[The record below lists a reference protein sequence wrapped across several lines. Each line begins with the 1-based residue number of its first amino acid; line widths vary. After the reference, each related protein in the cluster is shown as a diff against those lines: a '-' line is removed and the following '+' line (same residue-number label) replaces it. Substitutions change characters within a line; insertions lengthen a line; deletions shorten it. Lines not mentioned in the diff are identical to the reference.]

1 MMKNQKMLYNYQEV
15 KIMRDIRIEK
25 LASNLLRHSINL
37 QKGEKILIEII
48 GMDAIL
54 LGKELIRQAENIGAI
69 PFFNIIDYEIMRE
82 MLINGTEEQMQ
93 IYAKHDLQRMKDMDA
108 YIGVRASTNTAELNG
123 ISTEKM
129 EMYNKYYTMP
139 VHFEERVKHTRWCIL
154 RYPNASMAQM
164 SNMNTE
170 NFEDFYFN
178 VCTLDYDKMSKA
190 MDPLVKLIN
199 KTKNV
204 HIIGEGTDLT
214 FSIEGIPAE
223 KYMGTFNIPDGE
235 VATAPVKNSVN
246 GYITY
251 NTETRYNGILFNN
264 IRFEF
269 KDGKIVKAISNKTK
283 ELNEILDT
291 DEGSRY
297 IGEFALGLNPY
308 IERPIGDTLFDE
320 KIKGSFHFTPGDS
333 LEESDNG
340 NRSSIHWDIVNI
352 QTLEYGGGEIW
363 FDDVLVR
370 KDGIFVLDELK
381 PLNPENL
388 A

>member
-1 MMKNQKMLYNYQEV
+1 
-15 KIMRDIRIEK
+15 MRDLRIEK
-25 LASNLLRHSINL
+25 LANNLLNHSLNL

-48 GMDAIL
+48 GMEAIP
-54 LGKELIRQAENIGAI
+54 LGKELIKKAENIGAI
-69 PFFNIIDYEIMRE
+69 PIFNIIDYEIMRE
-82 MLINGTEEQMQ
+82 MLLKCTEKQMQ
-93 IYAKHDLQRMKDMDA
+93 MYAKYDLQRMKDMDA

-123 ISTEKM
+123 VSKEKM
-129 EMYNKYYTMP
+129 ELYNKYYTLP
-139 VHFEERVKHTRWCIL
+139 VHFEERVKHTKWCIL

-170 NFEDFYFN
+170 EFEDFYFN

-190 MDPLVKLIN
+190 MDPLVDLMN

-204 HIIGEGTDLT
+204 HIKGDGTDLR

-251 NTETRYNGILFNN
+251 NTETRYNGVLFNN

-269 KDGKIVKAISNKTK
+269 KDGKIVKATSNRTK

-308 IERPIGDTLFDE
+308 IEKPIGDTLFDE

-352 QTLEYGGGEIW
+352 QTPEYGGGEIW

-370 KDGIFVLDELK
+370 KDGVFVLDELRQ
-381 PLNPENL
+381 LNPENL
-388 A
+388 I

>member
-1 MMKNQKMLYNYQEV
+1 MK
-15 KIMRDIRIEK
+15 DIRIEK
-25 LASNLLRHSINL
+25 LASNLLSHSINL

-48 GMDAIL
+48 GMDAIP
-54 LGKELIRQAENIGAI
+54 LGKELIKQAENIGAI

-82 MLINGTEEQMQ
+82 MLLNCTEEQMQ

-123 ISTEKM
+123 IPVEKM
-129 EMYNKYYTMP
+129 EIYNKYYTLP
-139 VHFEERVKHTRWCIL
+139 VHFEERVKHTKWCIL

-170 NFEDFYFN
+170 EFEDFYFN

-190 MDPLVKLIN
+190 MDPLVDLMN
-199 KTKNV
+199 RTKNV

-223 KYMGTFNIPDGE
+223 TYMGTYNIPDGE
-235 VATAPVKNSVN
+235 VATAPIKDSVN

-251 NTETRYNGILFNN
+251 NTETRYNGVLFNN

-269 KDGKIVKAISNKTK
+269 KDGKIVKATSNKTK

-352 QTLEYGGGEIW
+352 QTPEYGGGEIW

-370 KDGIFVLDELK
+370 KDGVFVLEELK
-381 PLNPENL
+381 ELKALNPENL
-388 A
+388 I

>member
-1 MMKNQKMLYNYQEV
+1 
-15 KIMRDIRIEK
+15 MRDLRIEK
-25 LASNLLRHSINL
+25 LANNLLNHSINL

-48 GMDAIL
+48 GMEAIP
-54 LGKELIRQAENIGAI
+54 LGKELIRQAEKIGAT

-82 MLINGTEEQMQ
+82 MLINGTAEQMQ
-93 IYAKHDLQRMKDMDA
+93 MYAKHDLQRMKDMDA

-123 ISTEKM
+123 IPKEKM
-129 EMYNKYYTMP
+129 EIYNKYYTLP
-139 VHFEERVKHTRWCIL
+139 VHFEERVKHTKWCIL
-154 RYPNASMAQM
+154 RYPNSSMAQM

-170 NFEDFYFN
+170 DFEDFYFN
-178 VCTLDYDKMSKA
+178 VCTLNYDKMSKV
-190 MDPLVKLIN
+190 MDPLVDLMN

-204 HIIGEGTDLT
+204 HIVGEGTDLT
-214 FSIEGIPAE
+214 FSIEGILAE

-235 VATAPVKNSVN
+235 VATAPVKYSVN

-251 NTETRYNGILFNN
+251 NTETRYNGVLFNN

-269 KDGKIVKAISNKTK
+269 KDGKIVKATSNKTK

-308 IERPIGDTLFDE
+308 IVKPIGDTLFDE

-352 QTLEYGGGEIW
+352 QTPEYGGGEIW
-363 FDDVLVR
+363 FDDILVR
-370 KDGIFVLDELK
+370 KDGVFVLEELQ
-381 PLNPENL
+381 PLNPENF
-388 A
+388 

>member
-1 MMKNQKMLYNYQEV
+1 MKDL
-15 KIMRDIRIEK
+15 RIEK
-25 LASNLLRHSINL
+25 LARNLLNHSIKL
-37 QKGEKILIEII
+37 QKGERLLIEII
-48 GMDAIL
+48 GTEAVP
-54 LGKELIRQAENIGAI
+54 LGKELIKQAGSIGAF

-82 MLINGTEEQMQ
+82 MLTNCTEEQIQ
-93 IYAKHDLQRMKDMDA
+93 IYAKHDLQRMKDMGA
-108 YIGVRASTNTAELNG
+108 YIGIRASTNTAELNG
-123 ISTEKM
+123 ISKEKM
-129 EMYNKYYTMP
+129 ELYNKYYTLP
-139 VHFEERVKHTRWCIL
+139 VHFEERVKHTKWCIL

-164 SNMNTE
+164 NNMNTE
-170 NFEDFYFN
+170 SFEDLYFD
-178 VCTLDYDKMSKA
+178 VCTLDYDRMSRA
-190 MDPLVKLIN
+190 MDPLVNLMN

-204 HIIGEGTDLT
+204 HIIGQGTDLR

-251 NTETRYNGILFNN
+251 NTETRYNGVLFNN

-269 KDGKIVKAISNKTK
+269 KDGKIIKATSNKTK

-291 DEGSRY
+291 DDGSRY

-308 IERPIGDTLFDE
+308 IEKPIGDTLFDE
-320 KIKGSFHFTPGDS
+320 KIRGSFHFTPGDS

-352 QTLEYGGGEIW
+352 QTPEYGGGEIY
-363 FDDVLVR
+363 FDDVLIR
-370 KDGIFVLDELK
+370 KNGKFVLQELEG
-381 PLNPENL
+381 LNPENL
-388 A
+388 I

>member
-1 MMKNQKMLYNYQEV
+1 MVKNQKMLYNYQEV

-25 LASNLLRHSINL
+25 LASNLLSHSINL

-48 GMDAIL
+48 GMDAIP

-69 PFFNIIDYEIMRE
+69 PFFNIIDYEIIRE
-82 MLINGTEEQMQ
+82 ILINGTEEQMQ

-139 VHFEERVKHTRWCIL
+139 VHFEERVKHTKWCIL

-170 NFEDFYFN
+170 SFEDYYFN

-190 MDPLVKLIN
+190 MDPLVNLMN

-308 IERPIGDTLFDE
+308 IEKPIGDTLFDE

-352 QTLEYGGGEIW
+352 QTPEYGGGEIW

-370 KDGIFVLDELK
+370 KNGIFVLDELK

>member
-1 MMKNQKMLYNYQEV
+1 
-15 KIMRDIRIEK
+15 MRDIRNKK
-25 LASNLLRHSINL
+25 LASNLLQHSINI

-48 GMDAIL
+48 GMDAIP
-54 LGKELIRQAENIGAI
+54 LGKELIRQAEIIGAL
-69 PFFNIIDYEIMRE
+69 PFFNLIDYEIMRE
-82 MLINGTEEQMQ
+82 MLINGTEEQMK

-123 ISTEKM
+123 ISKEKM
-129 EMYNKYYTMP
+129 ELYNKYYMLP
-139 VHFEERVKHTRWCIL
+139 VHFEERVKNTKWCIL
-154 RYPNASMAQM
+154 RYPNSSMAQM
-164 SNMNTE
+164 SNMSTE
-170 NFEDFYFN
+170 EFEDFYFD
-178 VCTLDYDKMSKA
+178 VCTLDYNKMSKA
-190 MDPLVKLIN
+190 MDPLVNLMN

-214 FSIEGIPAE
+214 FSIKGIPAE
-223 KYMGTFNIPDGE
+223 KYMGSFNIPDGE
-235 VATAPVKNSVN
+235 VATAPVKSSVN

-308 IERPIGDTLFDE
+308 IEKPIGDTLFDE

-352 QTLEYGGGEIW
+352 QTPEYGGGEIW

-381 PLNPENL
+381 LLNPENL
-388 A
+388 I

>member
-1 MMKNQKMLYNYQEV
+1 MK
-15 KIMRDIRIEK
+15 DSRIEK
-25 LASNLLRHSINL
+25 LARNLLNHSINL
-37 QKGEKILIEII
+37 KKGENILIEII
-48 GMDAIL
+48 GMDAIP
-54 LGKELIRQAENIGAI
+54 LGKELIKQAENIGAY
-69 PFFNIIDYEIMRE
+69 PQFNIIDYEIMRE
-82 MLINGTEEQMQ
+82 ILLNCSEEQIKM
-93 IYAKHDLQRMKDMDA
+93 YAKHELQRMKDMSA
-108 YIGVRASTNTAELNG
+108 YIGIRASNNTAELSG
-123 ISTEKM
+123 IPKEKM
-129 EMYNKYYTMP
+129 ELYNKYYTLP
-139 VHFEERVKHTRWCIL
+139 VHLEERVKNTKWCIL
-154 RYPNASMAQM
+154 RYPNSSMAQM

-170 NFEDFYFN
+170 EFEDFYFN
-178 VCTLDYDKMSKA
+178 VCTLDYEKMSKA
-190 MDPLVKLIN
+190 MDNLVELMN
-199 KTKNV
+199 RTKNV
-204 HIIGEGTDLT
+204 HIVGEGTNLT

-269 KDGKIVKAISNKTK
+269 ENGKIVKATSNKTK

-320 KIKGSFHFTPGDS
+320 KIKGSFHLTPGDS
-333 LEESDNG
+333 LEESNNG
-340 NRSSIHWDIVNI
+340 NHSSIHWDIVNI
-352 QTLEYGGGEIW
+352 QTKEYGGGEIW

-370 KDGIFVLDELK
+370 KDGVFVIDELK
-381 PLNPENL
+381 SLNPENL
-388 A
+388 I

>member
-1 MMKNQKMLYNYQEV
+1 MKDL
-15 KIMRDIRIEK
+15 RIEK
-25 LASNLLRHSINL
+25 LARNLLNHSIKL
-37 QKGEKILIEII
+37 QKGERLLIEII
-48 GMDAIL
+48 GTEAVP
-54 LGKELIRQAENIGAI
+54 LGKELIKQAESIGAF

-82 MLINGTEEQMQ
+82 MLTNCTEEQIQ

-108 YIGVRASTNTAELNG
+108 YIGIRDSTNTAELNG
-123 ISTEKM
+123 ISKEKM
-129 EMYNKYYTMP
+129 ELYNKYYTLP
-139 VHFEERVKHTRWCIL
+139 VHFEERVKHTKWCIL

-164 SNMNTE
+164 NNMNTE
-170 NFEDFYFN
+170 SFEDFYFD
-178 VCTLDYDKMSKA
+178 VCTLDYDRMSRA
-190 MDPLVKLIN
+190 MDPLVNLMN

-204 HIIGEGTDLT
+204 HIIGQGTDLR

-246 GYITY
+246 GFITY
-251 NTETRYNGILFNN
+251 NTETRYNGVLFNN

-269 KDGKIVKAISNKTK
+269 KDGKIIKATSNKTK

-291 DEGSRY
+291 DDGSRY

-308 IERPIGDTLFDE
+308 IEKPIGDTLFDE

-333 LEESDNG
+333 LQESDNG

-352 QTLEYGGGEIW
+352 QTPEYGGGEIW
-363 FDDVLVR
+363 FDEALVR
-370 KDGIFVLDELK
+370 KDGVFVLEELK
-381 PLNPENL
+381 ALNPENL
-388 A
+388 I

>member
-1 MMKNQKMLYNYQEV
+1 M
-15 KIMRDIRIEK
+15 
-25 LASNLLRHSINL
+25 NL
-37 QKGEKILIEII
+37 QKGDNILIEII
-48 GMDAIL
+48 GEDAVV
-54 LGKELIRQAENIGAI
+54 LGKELIKQAENKGAN
-69 PFFNIIDYEIMRE
+69 PQFNIINHEIMRE
-82 MLINGTEEQMQ
+82 LLKNCTEEQIKM
-93 IYAKHDLQRMKDMDA
+93 YAKNDLQRMKDMDV
-108 YIGVRASTNTAELNG
+108 YIGIRASSNTAELNG
-123 ISTEKM
+123 IPKEKM
-129 EMYNKYYTMP
+129 EIYNKYYMLP
-139 VHFEERVKHTRWCIL
+139 VHLEERVKNTRWCIL
-154 RYPNASMAQM
+154 RYPNKSMAQM

-170 NFEDFYFN
+170 EFEDFFFN
-178 VCTLDYDKMSKA
+178 VCTLDYDKMSNA
-190 MDPLVKLIN
+190 MNNLVDLMN
-199 KTKNV
+199 KTNEV
-204 HIIGEGTDLT
+204 HIVGEGTDLR
-214 FSIEGIPAE
+214 FSIKGIPAE

-235 VATAPVKNSVN
+235 VATAPVKESVN

-269 KDGKIVKAISNKTK
+269 ENGKIIKATSNKIK

-291 DEGSRY
+291 DDGSRY

-352 QTLEYGGGEIW
+352 QTPEYGGGEIY

-370 KDGIFVLDELK
+370 KDGMFVLDELK
-381 PLNPENL
+381 SLNPEML
-388 A
+388 K

>member
-1 MMKNQKMLYNYQEV
+1 
-15 KIMRDIRIEK
+15 MRDSRIEK
-25 LASNLLRHSINL
+25 LARNLLNHSINL

-48 GMDAIL
+48 GMDAIP
-54 LGKELIRQAENIGAI
+54 LGKELIKQSESIGAL
-69 PFFNIIDYEIMRE
+69 PFFNIIDHEIIRE
-82 MLINGTEEQMQ
+82 MLKNATEEQIQ
-93 IYAKHDLQRMKDMDA
+93 VYAKHDLQRMNDMDA

-123 ISTEKM
+123 ISKEKM
-129 EMYNKYYTMP
+129 ELYNKYYTLP
-139 VHFEERVKHTRWCIL
+139 VHFEERVKHTKWCIL

-170 NFEDFYFN
+170 EFEDFYFN
-178 VCTLDYDKMSKA
+178 VCTLDYEKMSKA
-190 MDPLVKLIN
+190 MDALVNLMN
-199 KTKNV
+199 KTKKV
-204 HIIGEGTDLT
+204 YIKGEGTDLT

-235 VATAPVKNSVN
+235 VATAPVKTSVN

-251 NTETRYNGILFNN
+251 NTETRYNGVLFNN
-264 IRFEF
+264 IKFEF
-269 KDGKIVKAISNKTK
+269 ENGRIVKATSNKTR

-308 IERPIGDTLFDE
+308 IEKPIGDTLFDE

-352 QTLEYGGGEIW
+352 QTPEYGGGEIW

-370 KDGIFVLDELK
+370 QDGLFILEELK

-388 A
+388 I

>member
-1 MMKNQKMLYNYQEV
+1 MKDL
-15 KIMRDIRIEK
+15 RIEK
-25 LASNLLRHSINL
+25 LARNLLNHSIKL
-37 QKGEKILIEII
+37 QKGERLLIEII
-48 GMDAIL
+48 GTEAVP
-54 LGKELIRQAENIGAI
+54 LGKELIKQAESIGAF

-82 MLINGTEEQMQ
+82 MLTNCTEEQIQ

-108 YIGVRASTNTAELNG
+108 YIGIRASTNTAESNG
-123 ISTEKM
+123 ISKEKM
-129 EMYNKYYTMP
+129 ELYNKYYTLP
-139 VHFEERVKHTRWCIL
+139 VHFEERVKHTKWCIL

-164 SNMNTE
+164 NNMNTE
-170 NFEDFYFN
+170 SFEDFYFD
-178 VCTLDYDKMSKA
+178 VCTLDYDRMSRA
-190 MDPLVKLIN
+190 MDPLVNLMN
-199 KTKNV
+199 KTKKV
-204 HIIGEGTDLT
+204 HIIGQGTDLR

-251 NTETRYNGILFNN
+251 NTETRYNGVLFNN

-269 KDGKIVKAISNKTK
+269 KDGKIIKATSNKTK

-291 DEGSRY
+291 DDGSRY

-308 IERPIGDTLFDE
+308 IEKPIGDTLFDE
-320 KIKGSFHFTPGDS
+320 KIRGSFHFTPGDS

-352 QTLEYGGGEIW
+352 QTPEYGGGEIW
-363 FDDVLVR
+363 FDEALVR
-370 KDGIFVLDELK
+370 KDGVFVLEELK
-381 PLNPENL
+381 ALNPENL
-388 A
+388 I